1 MDDLISRAAAIEII
15 QSMYPGMPRV
25 PWLRKD
31 WQKRYEPYIRTEN
44 AIKELPPAQPEPN
57 YDEWCTDCK
66 EYDQEKH
73 CCPRWNRVIR
83 ETLKDAQP
91 VSQWVPC
98 SERLPEV
105 HESGNHFSGIFMQ
118 SLPVLVYGICEGEE
132 NAQFHVVTYCDD
144 LDGNTYW
151 STELDA
157 LTITKVTAWMPLPE
171 PYKER
176 REE

>member
-1 MDDLISRAAAIEII
+1 MNTGESKELFKEGNDALKKAAE
-15 QSMYPGMPRV
+15 R
-25 PWLRKD
+25 L
-31 WQKRYEPYIRTEN
+31 
-44 AIKELPPAQPEPN
+44 KELPPAQPE
-57 YDEWCTDCK
+57 
-66 EYDQEKH
+66 Q
-73 CCPRWNRVIR
+73 RWI
-83 ETLKDAQP
+83 
-91 VSQWVPC
+91 PC

-105 HESGNHFSGIFMQ
+105 HESGNSFSGIYME
-118 SLPVLVYGICEGEE
+118 SVPVLVYGICEGEE

-157 LTITKVTAWMPLPE
+157 FTITGVIAWMPLPE